1 MTDAVLSTSVM
12 DFVRQELSSRVKVPI
27 EQIDASSHL
36 IDLGLQ
42 SIDAVIMCG
51 EIEDRFQ
58 VELDPSAIF
67 QFQTVGAFVE
77 DILKRLS
84 H

>member
-1 MTDAVLSTSVM
+1 MTDSALSNSVM

-36 IDLGLQ
+36 VDLGLQ

-67 QFQTVGAFVE
+67 QFQTVGTFVE

>member
-1 MTDAVLSTSVM
+1 MTDAALTTSVL
-12 DFVRQELSSRVKVPI
+12 DFVRQELSTRVKVPV
-27 EQIDASSHL
+27 EQIDASSNL

-51 EIEDRFQ
+51 EIEDHFQ

-67 QFQTVGAFVE
+67 QFQTVGSFV
-77 DILKRLS
+77 DDVLTRLS
-84 H
+84 R

>member
-1 MTDAVLSTSVM
+1 MTNAVLSTSVM

-27 EQIDASSHL
+27 EQIDASSQL

-67 QFQTVGAFVE
+67 QFQTVGTFVE